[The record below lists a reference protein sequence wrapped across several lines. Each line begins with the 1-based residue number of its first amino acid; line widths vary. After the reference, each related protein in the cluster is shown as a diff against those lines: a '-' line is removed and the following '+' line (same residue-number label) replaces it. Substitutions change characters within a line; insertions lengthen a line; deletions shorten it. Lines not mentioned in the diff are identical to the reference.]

1 MTFEATGYNDDAAT
15 DKAHVVTGVE
25 ITTTTCPHC
34 GKVEKAE
41 AEKTEEEAHA
51 YEVGEDGA
59 AVCADCGHT
68 CTHASS
74 TVREVFVVDAYT
86 SNGASG
92 HTVKGD
98 THLVE
103 RCDGCGAVFT
113 DVVRTEGVSYDEPH
127 TLRDE

>member
-1 MTFEATGYNDDAAT
+1 M
-15 DKAHVVTGVE
+15 
-25 ITTTTCPHC
+25 
-34 GKVEKAE
+34 
-41 AEKTEEEAHA
+41 
-51 YEVGEDGA
+51 
-59 AVCADCGHT
+59 
-68 CTHASS
+68 
-74 TVREVFVVDAYT
+74 VDAYT

-127 TLRDE
+127 TLSLIHILAELRGEDPETLAEQLWENTAKANS